1 MHFKMYRNITSMPL
15 YTENKIRM
23 QFLFR
28 ASKNLESEY
37 SKCVALE
44 F

>member
-1 MHFKMYRNITSMPL
+1 MYRNIPSMPL
-15 YTENKIRM
+15 YTGINIHV

-28 ASKNLESEY
+28 ASTNLESEY